1 MNIFLKAGSQKYICT
16 HTFTAALLTI
26 PKVEA
31 TPGSINEW
39 TDKKCGPSIEWN
51 SFQPQKGRK
60 FWHIYNMDKSMLS
73 KMSQSQKDKPSM
85 FLLVWFKET
94 ESWMIW
100 KVEWQFPSAG
110 SGRNRE
116 LVSNGD
122 RISFLQDE
130 RVVLISCMTMWIHL
144 TLLNQIAP
152 LGPPAPTQPP
162 LLGCGVAPLE
172 QELCWSSHE
181 EIPHVQ
187 GKRNPSKTVGVVR
200 GHQRADTLKP

>member
-1 MNIFLKAGSQKYICT
+1 MPPINEYFFKSRVSKIYLHTYVHSSIT
-16 HTFTAALLTI
+16 HNGQ
-26 PKVEA
+26 KVET

-152 LGPPAPTQPP
+152 LGPPVPTQPP
-162 LLGCGVAPLE
+162 LLGCGVAPLGCHPWPQTWGSSSGAGALLE
-172 QELCWSSHE
+172 QPW
-181 EIPHVQ
+181 
-187 GKRNPSKTVGVVR
+187 R
-200 GHQRADTLKP
+200 DTSCPR